1 MAFRKKQKEEKKL
14 IRSTNGRF
22 VPYEETSNLARIK
35 IFISIVPHGQAD
47 GVVKLLERVGVNYS
61 VITQGEGTG
70 AKFVPNLVA
79 DNKKQIIFSF
89 VREDL
94 TDKVKNT
101 LKQRF
106 SVSKASNG
114 ISFSINL
121 TSVMGV
127 SIYKF
132 LSNTRK
138 VTGK

>member
-1 MAFRKKQKEEKKL
+1 MAFLKKNKDEKKL
-14 IRSTNGRF
+14 VRNTNGRF
-22 VPYEETSNLARIK
+22 VPYEETSNLAKLK
-35 IFISIVPHGQAD
+35 IFITIVPFGQAD

-70 AKFVPNLVA
+70 AKFIPNLVA

-89 VREDL
+89 VREDF
-94 TDKVKNT
+94 TDAVKAT
-101 LKQRF
+101 LKERF

-114 ISFSINL
+114 ISFSVNL

>member
-1 MAFRKKQKEEKKL
+1 MAFLKKKKEEKKL
-14 IRSTNGRF
+14 LRSADGRF
-22 VPYEETSNLARIK
+22 VPYEETSNLIGIK
-35 IFISIVPHGQAD
+35 IFITTVPLGQAD
-47 GVVKLLERVGVNYS
+47 GIVKILERVGVNYS

-70 AKFVPNLVA
+70 SRFVPNLVA
-79 DNKKQIIFSF
+79 DNKKQIVFSF

-94 TDKVKNT
+94 TEVVKKV
-101 LKQRF
+101 LKERF

-114 ISFSINL
+114 ISFSIKL

>member
-1 MAFRKKQKEEKKL
+1 MAFLKKKKEEKKL
-14 IRSTNGRF
+14 VRNSNGRF
-22 VPYEETSNLARIK
+22 VPYEETSNLAKIK
-35 IFISIVPHGQAD
+35 IFISIVPFGQAD
-47 GVVKLLERVGVNYS
+47 SVVKLLERVGVNYS
-61 VITQGEGTG
+61 IITQGEGTG

-89 VREDL
+89 VREDF
-94 TDKVKNT
+94 TDAVKAT
-101 LKQRF
+101 LKARF

-114 ISFSINL
+114 ISFSIDL

>member
-1 MAFRKKQKEEKKL
+1 MAFLKKNKNEKKV
-14 IRSTNGRF
+14 IRNSNGRF
-22 VPYEETSNLARIK
+22 VPYEETSNLAKIK
-35 IFISIVPHGQAD
+35 IFISIVSLGQAD
-47 GVVKLLERVGVNYS
+47 GVVKLLEKVGVNYS

-70 AKFVPNLVA
+70 AKFVPNLVS

-94 TDKVKNT
+94 TEVVKKV
-101 LKQRF
+101 LKRRF
-106 SVSKASNG
+106 SVSKASAG
-114 ISFSINL
+114 ISFSIEL

>member
-1 MAFRKKQKEEKKL
+1 MAFHLKKKEEKKL

-22 VPYEETSNLARIK
+22 VPYEETSNLEKIK
-35 IFISIVPHGQAD
+35 IFISIVPHGTA
-47 GVVKLLERVGVNYS
+47 GGLVKMLERVGVNYC

-70 AKFVPNLVA
+70 AKFVPNLVT
-79 DNKKQIIFSF
+79 DNKKQIVFSF
-89 VREDL
+89 VKESY
-94 TDKVKNT
+94 TEAVT
-101 LKQRF
+101 AVLKERF

-114 ISFSINL
+114 ISFSIPL

-138 VTGK
+138 VSGK

>member
-1 MAFRKKQKEEKKL
+1 MPFLKKNKEEKKL
-14 IRSTNGRF
+14 IRNSNGRF
-22 VPYEETSNLARIK
+22 VPYEETSNLAKIK
-35 IFISIVPHGQAD
+35 VFISIVPLGQAD
-47 GVVKLLERVGVNYS
+47 GVVKLLEKVGVNYS

-70 AKFVPNLVA
+70 SKFIPTLVT

-94 TDKVKNT
+94 TDAVKT
-101 LKQRF
+101 ILKERF

-114 ISFSINL
+114 ISFSIEL

>member
-1 MAFRKKQKEEKKL
+1 MAFGKKHKEEKKL
-14 IRSTNGRF
+14 VRNSSGRF
-22 VPYEETSNLARIK
+22 VPYEETSNLAKIK
-35 IFISIVPHGQAD
+35 IFISIVPYGQAD

-70 AKFVPNLVA
+70 SKFVPNLVA

-89 VREDL
+89 VREDF
-94 TDKVKNT
+94 TDAVKAT
-101 LKQRF
+101 LKERF
-106 SVSKASNG
+106 SISKVSNG
-114 ISFSINL
+114 ISFSIDL

>member
-1 MAFRKKQKEEKKL
+1 MAFGKKYKEEKK
-14 IRSTNGRF
+14 IVRNSNGRF
-22 VPYEETSNLARIK
+22 VPYEETSNLAKIK
-35 IFISIVPHGQAD
+35 IFISIVPYGQAD

-61 VITQGEGTG
+61 IITQGDGTG
-70 AKFVPNLVA
+70 SKFVPNLVA

-89 VREDL
+89 VREDF
-94 TDKVKNT
+94 TDSVKAV
-101 LKQRF
+101 LKERF

-114 ISFSINL
+114 ISFSIEL

>member
-1 MAFRKKQKEEKKL
+1 MAFLKKTKDEKKL
-14 IRSTNGRF
+14 IRNTSGRF
-22 VPYEETSNLARIK
+22 VPYEETSNLAKIK
-35 IFISIVPHGQAD
+35 IFISIVPYGQAD
-47 GVVKLLERVGVNYS
+47 GVVKLLEKVGVNYS

-89 VREDL
+89 IREDF
-94 TDKVKNT
+94 TNAVKAT
-101 LKQRF
+101 LQERF

-114 ISFSINL
+114 ISFSIDL

-138 VTGK
+138 VR

>member
-1 MAFRKKQKEEKKL
+1 MAFGKKNKEEKKL
-14 IRSTNGRF
+14 VRNTSGRF
-22 VPYEETSNLARIK
+22 VPYEETSNLSK
-35 IFISIVPHGQAD
+35 LKLFISIVPLGQAD
-47 GVVKLLERVGVNYS
+47 AIVKLLERAGVNYS

-70 AKFVPNLVA
+70 AKFVPNLVS

-89 VREDL
+89 VREDF
-94 TDKVKNT
+94 TDNVKSI
-101 LKQRF
+101 LKERF

-114 ISFSINL
+114 ISFSIDL

>member
-1 MAFRKKQKEEKKL
+1 MAFLKKKKEQKKL
-14 IRSTNGRF
+14 VRNTNGRF
-22 VPYEETSNLARIK
+22 VPYEETSNLAKIK
-35 IFISIVPHGQAD
+35 IFISIVPYGQAD
-47 GVVKLLERVGVNYS
+47 GVIKLLERVGVNYS
-61 VITQGEGTG
+61 IITQGEGTG
-70 AKFVPNLVA
+70 SKFVPNLVA

-89 VREDL
+89 VREDF
-94 TDKVKNT
+94 TDAVKAI
-101 LKQRF
+101 LKERF

-114 ISFSINL
+114 ISFSVDL

>member
-1 MAFRKKQKEEKKL
+1 MAFLKKQEKKMV
-14 IRSTNGRF
+14 RSTNGRF
-22 VPYEETSNLARIK
+22 VPYEETNNLLGLFV
-35 IFISIVPHGQAD
+35 FISIVPLGQAAS
-47 GVVKLLERVGVNYS
+47 VVKLLEKAGVNYS

-70 AKFVPNLVA
+70 LKYVPNLVG
-79 DNKKQIIFSF
+79 DNKKEIIFSF
-89 VREDL
+89 VREDKR
-94 TDKVKNT
+94 DVVKQI
-101 LKQRF
+101 LKERF

-114 ISFSINL
+114 ISFSVKL

>member
-1 MAFRKKQKEEKKL
+1 MAFGKKHKEKK
-14 IRSTNGRF
+14 IVRNSNGRF
-22 VPYEETSNLARIK
+22 VPYEETTNLAKIK
-35 IFISIVPHGQAD
+35 IFISIVPYGQAD

-61 VITQGEGTG
+61 IITQGDGTG
-70 AKFVPNLVA
+70 SKFVPNLVA

-89 VREDL
+89 VREDF
-94 TDKVKNT
+94 TDLVKAV
-101 LKQRF
+101 LKERF
-106 SVSKASNG
+106 SVSRASNG
-114 ISFSINL
+114 ISFSIEL